1 MKNYLQGDDR
11 APVTAPYAV
20 ASGAGCLVGSIF
32 GVATTAIASGA
43 RGILALEG
51 VFTLAKATGAA
62 WTEGARLYWD
72 DSAKNVTTNA
82 AAGANKLI
90 GVAILPSINGAMPA
104 TGDTTGTVLLTKAF
118 TL

>member
-11 APVTAPYAV
+11 VTVTAPYAV

-32 GVATTAIASGA
+32 GVAAAAIASGA
-43 RGILALEG
+43 KGIVVLEG

-62 WTEGARLYWD
+62 WTEGARVYWD
-72 DSAKNVTTNA
+72 DSAKNCTLTA
-82 AAGANKLI
+82 STNKLI
-90 GVAILPSINGAMPA
+90 GVAILPPSGGAMPA
-104 TGDTTGTVLLTKAF
+104 SGDTTGTVLLTKAF